1 MLVLLI
7 SLALPISIS
16 CFVFGESLAS
26 AYHMN
31 MFRLILT
38 WHITWSIN
46 SFSHV
51 PFGWGGGSKPF
62 EKDIL
67 PNDSYI
73 IGILA
78 FGEGEF
84 NCINIKFI
92 KY

>member
-1 MLVLLI
+1 
-7 SLALPISIS
+7 
-16 CFVFGESLAS
+16 
-26 AYHMN
+26 MN

-84 NCINIKFI
+84 NCINIKFV